1 MVPVVV
7 GVVNTLYCGWKGSRV
22 EGVRGRAHD
31 WGQKSWR
38 NKSLLCWAQC
48 HISKLCPVLQLE
60 FVHEKISQGAIGYH
74 KALYNDFIAKHG

>member
-7 GVVNTLYCGWKGSRV
+7 GVVNTLYCSLEGWKGSRV

-31 WGQKSWR
+31 WGQKSWQ

-48 HISKLCPVLQLE
+48 HLSKLCPVLQLE
-60 FVHEKISQGAIGYH
+60 FVHEKISQGTIGYQLH
-74 KALYNDFIAKHG
+74 TRL